1 MDDKLKQL
9 YELYSRNG
17 LIKTTDYNTF
27 SSANENQRKQLYDL
41 GKKNGLF
48 KSTDYNTFSTAFAPV
63 KKKGSTGLPS
73 QPQGKGTTSATVKT
87 TTLKPSVSF
96 GGKKV
101 DYEIQMFTGF
111 PGKEGKQY
119 ALDKSSAIPV
129 WREKS
134 NVGYDKAITDP
145 ARVDALNKHFKQ
157 KASSSEMEQVFTGF
171 PEKEFN
177 EYRVRDGKW
186 ERRSKGTTSWQT
198 VINEGSILGLNK
210 QFKQNV
216 EVTKDIEKAKIDQK
230 KEIENK
236 KNLNKLLSS
245 VNSNL
250 VGSSEEYAS
259 GELEKKFP
267 GFKFIQQ
274 GFNTDNLLV
283 IAPNKNRVNISLDN
297 FTDKDDRSQAT
308 VLREF
313 IRNNSDEEM
322 ASAER
327 ELSFAEREK
336 ERFLE
341 RSEKEMFEND
351 IPSEFKFVNGKL
363 VISTY
368 VDKQKNTKQYGAI
381 EDKLKE
387 NRKKYID
394 KKEEQFDDIYYRF
407 KNQPYNSDKMSA
419 AYASVRKDD
428 AEIKRVNDYINDVRN
443 TSKDIAS
450 EKSKIEE
457 QMNDLVVKLR
467 SGEITREQYNAE
479 YKPAIE
485 EKLLDLKNRGNQLA
499 NEIGNINV
507 VNKAVDESIAKNFI
521 IDESKG
527 SFGGGMASKFVKG
540 LTYIPRIAAAG
551 SMSKKEQNDLVD
563 LITGKGTTQEYTES
577 SDRSDLVKSLFS
589 LSESMGALTA
599 GAALGGGAATYAS
612 FYAQSYYEMKDEL
625 DEVKGM
631 TNAEKVLM
639 SSLYGSLSSVLE
651 KFGVDMITQKTPIG
665 RNLKNN
671 ILTRM
676 FSDLPKGAS
685 KEFIDAAMLNSV
697 KMTLANAGLNA
708 VGGAVGEGVTESL
721 QSLSSVG
728 IKQVYDELND
738 TEYFNNKSGWEI
750 LSDVMYE
757 GYLGALGG
765 GVMSTVASSASVV
778 KNGLLNAV
786 NKEQAELL
794 VNAAKTEGV
803 DQALI
808 TNLKAS
814 ILKGN
819 ITKEEA
825 KVIADSF
832 NEIKGKIQSMPDNLS
847 ISDKSVAL
855 DLMVEKDKIEKEI
868 AGKDENLVAAQKAR
882 IANINNQLK
891 TISENAVQKQA
902 AGEVPVQPR
911 TEVSGEMAEG
921 KPQAEPQVTAEEGK
935 KEVDSYIANRFRTLK
950 IEPIVGPL
958 LEKMNNAEY
967 IDDADVD
974 NALEVIFAEL
984 DDIDNSEYSD
994 DVKKNVKD
1002 SLLNL
1007 AENLDNYEFRTKD
1020 KTVTVAQKRAADST
1034 RENVQKV
1041 KIEEFFS
1048 GAKATYN
1055 GEEVEFDTA
1064 DGTVKAKRPNGET
1077 VVFDT
1082 PSMTVKEDGIV
1093 IGEDG
1098 NVSTV
1103 TMVDRFGSEF
1113 TFDGDIALDLAIKD
1127 RQNKIGEIPAP
1138 VFEVVMEEMTVKEP
1152 YIKESKVE
1160 TTPAQAVETQAAPVA
1175 EAIEQQAAPAEETT
1189 QKKTAATETGTKVVG
1204 EEIVTEEPVTEVDE
1218 AKINEEVDKLED
1230 LLKSNDP
1237 NFQLD
1242 TELTD
1247 EQRKESLVSEALS
1260 TMSNTDIDDLSEE
1273 SFEAQFPSPEVKTYT
1288 IDVKENSKLASK
1300 LKKMGLKDLIGKKIN
1315 LVMADQLKVGEVMGR
1330 KRMGGPFF
1338 PLIDELFG
1346 KVAWASMNQTAA
1358 QSIINGAVKS
1368 DYTVVYNMNPSAI
1381 DSNVAITETFED
1393 LVQSLPKNKQK
1404 LIFSAI
1410 QEQVLKNKYTT
1421 KTDQV
1426 RAIAK
1431 SSKTLTEFF
1440 TELDKLDVDTISAVV
1455 KNIMP
1460 SRDVDAGTK
1469 IGKLLQDEGI
1479 TIESIREMNVEQ
1491 FASELPAGALTMV
1504 IEVTDKSGK
1513 KVTKETAK
1521 EAIITPEQ
1529 QDAEGLPRHKNY
1541 PIYVRGK
1548 AVAMLSETVPF
1559 WNILKESIN
1568 NINVKVAGIV
1578 REKSGRRLSSREA
1591 VSNEM
1596 RSASMTA
1603 SVAKKVSEKMNT
1615 QYSRFVSAISQSF
1628 PNVEVVT
1635 SQEEFDNLLK
1645 DLSTKKLSTKN
1656 AKVYGAVYKG
1666 KLYLN
1671 PSLENYNTPIHEFG
1685 HIWINTAKLASKQL
1699 YDKGISLVK
1708 GSEYENKIRSSKAY
1722 QRVINQMKA
1731 DGASNADIDNY
1742 IYEEALATAVGDKG
1756 ESFVTASQKLDFKNW
1771 MKKLF
1776 SFVKSMTGISKYTS
1790 EQLENITLDEFTQA
1804 VSVDIMSGTELF
1816 KGAESANLSDALQLM
1831 TNDSKSIEYIISTAK
1846 NNNISDAAI
1855 REYLKRKLDI
1865 NDKEATEAIN
1875 QYNIKEEDIWVP
1887 SKGKLLSR
1895 VRSSIQSFRKRYLSA
1910 RSFLPRS
1917 VFAYKEQKEA
1927 SVASHLNIV
1936 DQNVTDFNRLYD
1948 KYKGD
1953 KEQLRKD
1960 FDAYIRGD
1968 KTVELP
1974 EEFKILANS
1983 MRNQID
1989 GLSRQLIDLGLLDKD
2004 TKKNA
2009 KTKQKIEDNLGKY
2022 LTRSYKVY
2030 DNANWKN
2037 EVEEEVKQRA
2047 LNFMRT
2053 QYKTMAEELAIAEN
2067 MSFEEALNNL
2077 VNNRFDELLDKE
2089 GATNFVKG
2097 SRLGSK
2103 DLSVLKERQDIPFEI
2118 RALMG
2123 EYQDPALNYA
2133 RTVMKLSS
2141 LAANHK
2147 FLTEVKNAGM
2157 GKYFFEKNDPR
2168 RGREFNTQIATEGS
2182 ETMNPLNGLY
2192 TTKEIAEAFE
2202 AQQEELGTLMQNFMK
2217 LQSGIRWA
2225 KTIGSIGTHFKNVI
2239 GNLGFIWINA
2249 HYKDMG
2255 KAYKVVKNDLFKSN
2269 NKERRDLMNNYINL
2283 GIVKQSAGL
2292 GEIMDMFK
2300 DANFDTAMASRL
2312 TNQKLGILGKAKRFL
2327 LQGKKKIEDAYQA
2340 EDDFF
2345 KIVAYEN
2352 ELSRYS
2358 KAMFGKSKSEL
2369 TEQELDEVNKVVTE
2383 IVKNTYPTYDRI
2395 PEAIKMIRRFP
2406 FIGNFVSFQAE
2417 AYRTA
2422 FNTIALAK
2430 QEILSKDPKIR
2441 KIGATRLA
2449 GATSYIAA
2457 KTAVLQYVGM
2467 AAGTGLTGALGYFF
2481 DDDDEEQKDKDI
2493 REFVAPWSKESDL
2506 LVIDAG
2512 NGKLKYIDFSAT
2524 DPHGGIKKAIN
2535 AFLLGESTTD
2545 SFIDGLIGVIQ
2556 PFIGEEMTTEAIL
2569 ALKNNRDKY
2578 GKEIWNPED
2587 NEFEKIKAISTE
2599 VYKLMEPGTI
2609 SSVRRGAASEN
2620 KGQELLANVTGFRV
2634 YDVDINKQFGFKVKD
2649 YSERIKNAKRIYNSA
2664 FFKEESTKQEKE
2676 QAYKKANNALSK
2688 IYKEVISVYNSA
2700 ERLGVKPDDLKNS
2713 MIEFGDMSK
2722 ADISKLQAGEVPELK
2737 SKDENKKKQIIN
2749 MWY

>member
-1 MDDKLKQL
+1 MPENNFIPPSDAV
-9 YELYSRNG
+9 EV
-17 LIKTTDYNTF
+17 KTSKAFVPPSDALET
-27 SSANENQRKQLYDL
+27 K
-41 GKKNGLF
+41 KKN
-48 KSTDYNTFSTAFAPV
+48 
-63 KKKGSTGLPS
+63 STGSYS
-73 QPQGKGTTSATVKT
+73 QLLEKSTTSATVKT
-87 TTLKPSVSF
+87 TTQKPSVSS
-96 GGKKV
+96 GGKSEGLYTAPGNELAVFKKEADGWYV
-101 DYEIQMFTGF
+101 DNNRSGNFIKLQKGDVDKRVQALEKDAKKLYDADYEKGLTWKPEAKPEVNIQRKTQTNEQKQQQELFKETFKALEKDDPIVVEKNNISNLSKEVSSYVNKSEGQAVTDLVDKFKGTKYDIFDFEETGMGDMLKVTNKKTGQNIVIDLDGSETEKNMLEAF
-111 PGKEGKQY
+111 VEGNLEFREYNNLVQKREQLLLERQSGVERPVYQVDKELEQINEKIKEQEFYRKGY
-119 ALDKSSAIPV
+119 ALSKGKYASAAMFGDKTIKDIDKDFKDKTSRLIGNSVILKEESRKVKEYEDNLKKDYSDGLITKEQYEEALNSEQHTFIKNDVVQKYNEMSDELKSINDDRDLMEKTVVEANLAKEERGDFGSNMLANFAYGFISPV
-129 WREKS
+129 RMFAEISEYNKP
-134 NVGYDKAITDP
+134 VYDSQGNRVFSTETLRKDELQDILPGVITD
-145 ARVDALNKHFKQ
+145 
-157 KASSSEMEQVFTGF
+157 
-171 PEKEFN
+171 
-177 EYRVRDGKW
+177 EY
-186 ERRSKGTTSWQT
+186 
-198 VINEGSILGLNK
+198 I
-210 QFKQNV
+210 
-216 EVTKDIEKAKIDQK
+216 
-230 KEIENK
+230 
-236 KNLNKLLSS
+236 
-245 VNSNL
+245 
-250 VGSSEEYAS
+250 
-259 GELEKKFP
+259 
-267 GFKFIQQ
+267 
-274 GFNTDNLLV
+274 
-283 IAPNKNRVNISLDN
+283 
-297 FTDKDDRSQAT
+297 
-308 VLREF
+308 
-313 IRNNSDEEM
+313 
-322 ASAER
+322 
-327 ELSFAEREK
+327 
-336 ERFLE
+336 
-341 RSEKEMFEND
+341 
-351 IPSEFKFVNGKL
+351 
-363 VISTY
+363 
-368 VDKQKNTKQYGAI
+368 
-381 EDKLKE
+381 
-387 NRKKYID
+387 
-394 KKEEQFDDIYYRF
+394 
-407 KNQPYNSDKMSA
+407 
-419 AYASVRKDD
+419 
-428 AEIKRVNDYINDVRN
+428 
-443 TSKDIAS
+443 TSKDRPALERVLSGIAES
-450 EKSKIEE
+450 LGSS
-457 QMNDLVVKLR
+457 LSVPV
-467 SGEITREQYNAE
+467 GGA
-479 YKPAIE
+479 
-485 EKLLDLKNRGNQLA
+485 GLA
-499 NEIGNINV
+499 
-507 VNKAVDESIAKNFI
+507 KAVGEGAVKIAGKAIGKELVKKTGVEIIKSIAKKALLSPQQIGLFASSYMNFKDQI
-521 IDESKG
+521 NSDPNTEGIDE
-527 SFGGGMASKFVKG
+527 A
-540 LTYIPRIAAAG
+540 
-551 SMSKKEQNDLVD
+551 D
-563 LITGKGTTQEYTES
+563 
-577 SDRSDLVKSLFS
+577 
-589 LSESMGALTA
+589 
-599 GAALGGGAATYAS
+599 
-612 FYAQSYYEMKDEL
+612 
-625 DEVKGM
+625 
-631 TNAEKVLM
+631 KVLM
-639 SSLYGSLSSVLE
+639 SGAYAYVSSKLESLGMSKWFS
-651 KFGVDMITQKTPIG
+651 KTPAG
-665 RNLKNN
+665 YN
-671 ILTRM
+671 ITSYLLGKA
-676 FSDLPKGAS
+676 FKDLPKNATQ
-685 KEFIDAAMLNSV
+685 EMIDNRINSSV
-697 KMTLANAGLNA
+697 KALIAKGAISLTAKGNVEGTTEALQELADI
-708 VGGAVGEGVTESL
+708 
-721 QSLSSVG
+721 G
-728 IKQVYDELND
+728 IK
-738 TEYFNNKSGWEI
+738 
-750 LSDVMYE
+750 
-757 GYLGALGG
+757 
-765 GVMSTVASSASVV
+765 SAY
-778 KNGLLNAV
+778 
-786 NKEQAELL
+786 
-794 VNAAKTEGV
+794 
-803 DQALI
+803 
-808 TNLKAS
+808 
-814 ILKGN
+814 
-819 ITKEEA
+819 
-825 KVIADSF
+825 
-832 NEIKGKIQSMPDNLS
+832 NEIKGEEVFKNSSFKEIVGRMSESYKLGMIGGTIMSSVSQTLNTTREVRTANEVNNLERLIQDPNLKQLFEDDVKTKVLSGQITKEQARAEVQELNESIGLLNEIPDNVTDKTESFRLLS
-847 ISDKSVAL
+847 ERKKL
-855 DLMVEKDKIEKEI
+855 EQEI
-868 AGKDENLVAAQKAR
+868 TGKDENLVAAQKAR
-882 IANINNQLK
+882 IADINNQLK
-891 TISENAVQKQA
+891 TISEDATKKSTEQQQEGTAEGGVVQRQGVDEGQPEVGQGEGAVGQATEQVTDLGNRPVEGSGIQEEEIASISDELKNIDNENELARLYNQEVNSQSSVDPKERAIRESIGKIRVESYNEFGDPNNITTGIAKTYFNKNGSGIDQVAQEASNAFTDGLNNEAITPEDVIQYINKYPTGFSPETPKGNAVLRAINERYIQLTGKGLNSRIARIKAKNADKIGDVIQRDEIIVQAIETAGLLKTMDDNINDEGFWTVFPGGFTKEEYEAIKKQYN
-902 AGEVPVQPR
+902 ETNREELERISKETESR
-911 TEVSGEMAEG
+911 TNWDTE
-921 KPQAEPQVTAEEGK
+921 
-935 KEVDSYIANRFRTLK
+935 
-950 IEPIVGPL
+950 
-958 LEKMNNAEY
+958 
-967 IDDADVD
+967 
-974 NALEVIFAEL
+974 
-984 DDIDNSEYSD
+984 D
-994 DVKKNVKD
+994 DVP
-1002 SLLNL
+1002 
-1007 AENLDNYEFRTKD
+1007 
-1020 KTVTVAQKRAADST
+1020 
-1034 RENVQKV
+1034 
-1041 KIEEFFS
+1041 S
-1048 GAKATYN
+1048 GQII
-1055 GEEVEFDTA
+1055 EEVEEEA
-1064 DGTVKAKRPNGET
+1064 KLGEVKADVEAT
-1077 VVFDT
+1077 
-1082 PSMTVKEDGIV
+1082 
-1093 IGEDG
+1093 
-1098 NVSTV
+1098 
-1103 TMVDRFGSEF
+1103 
-1113 TFDGDIALDLAIKD
+1113 A
-1127 RQNKIGEIPAP
+1127 
-1138 VFEVVMEEMTVKEP
+1138 
-1152 YIKESKVE
+1152 E
-1160 TTPAQAVETQAAPVA
+1160 TTIA
-1175 EAIEQQAAPAEETT
+1175 EQQADIDAE
-1189 QKKTAATETGTKVVG
+1189 VS
-1204 EEIVTEEPVTEVDE
+1204 
-1218 AKINEEVDKLED
+1218 KLEE
-1230 LLKSNDP
+1230 LLKRDDP

-1247 EQRKESLVSEALS
+1247 EQRKDSLVSQAIDKMKES
-1260 TMSNTDIDDLSEE
+1260 DINDMSEE
-1273 SFEAQFPSPEVKTYT
+1273 SFEAQFPSPEVKTYA

-1410 QEQVLKNKYTT
+1410 QEQVLKNKYAT

-1469 IGKLLQDEGI
+1469 IGKLLQDENI

-1548 AVAMLSETVPF
+1548 AVAMLNETVPF

-1917 VFAYKEQKEA
+1917 VFGYKEQKEA

-1948 KYKGD
+1948 KYEGNKD
-1953 KEQLRKD
+1953 KLIKD

-1968 KTVELP
+1968 KTIELP
-1974 EEFKILANS
+1974 EKFKILANS

-2009 KTKQKIEDNLGKY
+2009 KTKQKIEENLGKY
-2022 LTRSYKVY
+2022 LTRSYRVY

-2053 QYKTMAEELAIAEN
+2053 QYKKMAEELSKAEN

-2103 DLSVLKERQDIPFEI
+2103 DLSVLKEKQDIPFEI

-2147 FLTEVKNAGM
+2147 FLTEVKDAGM

-2168 RGREFNTQIATEGS
+2168 RGREFNTQIATEKS

-2202 AQQEELGTLMQNFMK
+2202 AQQEELGALMQKFMK

-2255 KAYKVVKNDLFKSN
+2255 KAYMTVKEDLMPYGTYLGRKRREVFGQKPKESN
-2269 NKERRDLMNNYINL
+2269 EVARKMMNNYIKL

-2292 GEIMDMFK
+2292 GEIRDMFK

-2312 TNQKLGILGKAKRFL
+2312 SNQKLGLAGKFVRFF
-2327 LQGKKKIEDAYQA
+2327 LQGKKKIEDTYQA

-2352 ELSRYS
+2352 ELARYS

-2395 PEAIKMIRRFP
+2395 PEAVKMIRRFP
-2406 FIGNFVSFQAE
+2406 FVGNFVSFQAE

-2430 QEILSKDPKIR
+2430 QEVMSKDPSIR
-2441 KIGATRLA
+2441 KIGAIRLA
-2449 GATSYIAA
+2449 GATSYLAA

-2467 AAGTGLTGALGYFF
+2467 AAGTGLTGAFGYFF
-2481 DDDDEEQKDKDI
+2481 DDDDEEEKDKDI

-2545 SFIDGLIGVIQ
+2545 SFIDGLIGVVQ

-2587 NEFEKIKAISTE
+2587 NEFEKIKAISVE
-2599 VYKLMEPGTI
+2599 IYKLVEPGTI
-2609 SSVRRGAASEN
+2609 SSIRRGIASED
-2620 KGQELLANVTGFRV
+2620 KGQELVANLTGFRT

-2700 ERLGVKPDDLKNS
+2700 ERLGVDPKDLKNS

-2722 ADISKLQAGEVPELK
+2722 SDISKLQAGEIPDLK
-2737 SKDENKKKQIIN
+2737 SKEKKEKKQVKQV
-2749 MWY
+2749 WFR